1 MIDQDTAILWRLTL
15 EKLINCEREYL
26 DDNMYPYRPYIDIN
40 RLVTYSIGLYAI
52 NLIERS
58 VPENY
63 AQILIRNCNIRRLT
77 PERVALNISGCLPE
91 AGSIIIVSSF
101 LMGLAREP
109 EPEIRPSG
117 KCDVLMDLMMPS
129 PDGFGS

>member
-1 MIDQDTAILWRLTL
+1 M
-15 EKLINCEREYL
+15 YL
-26 DDNMYPYRPYIDIN
+26 YRPDVDMN

-63 AQILIRNCNIRRLT
+63 AQISARNCNIRRLT
-77 PERVALNISGCLPE
+77 PEWVALNTFGCLPE
-91 AGSIIIVSSF
+91 AGSSVIVSSF

-117 KCDVLMDLMMPS
+117 KCDVQMDLMVPS
-129 PDGFGS
+129 LGGFGS